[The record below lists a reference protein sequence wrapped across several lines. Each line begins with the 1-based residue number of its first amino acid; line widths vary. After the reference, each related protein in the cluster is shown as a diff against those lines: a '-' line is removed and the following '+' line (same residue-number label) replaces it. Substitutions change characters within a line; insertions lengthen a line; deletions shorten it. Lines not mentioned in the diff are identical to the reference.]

1 MRERVCYNR
10 AGRTA
15 DAAHIQKTD
24 LRRHGARE
32 RGMAMAKMT
41 RMQQKIYDYIA
52 QALRE
57 QGYPPSVR
65 EIGEAVGLKSPSTV
79 HFHLKHLE
87 ELGVIGKQAGK
98 GRALTLTEA
107 PQENQVPIVGNVAAG
122 SPILAQECIEDYL
135 TFDTGGRDGEYFAL
149 RVRGESMINA
159 GILPDDL
166 VVVHQQPA
174 ANNGEIV
181 VALLGDEATVKRL
194 KRQGRE
200 VWLLPE
206 NPAYQPID
214 GREARILGK
223 VAAVIRRY

>member
-1 MRERVCYNR
+1 
-10 AGRTA
+10 
-15 DAAHIQKTD
+15 
-24 LRRHGARE
+24 
-32 RGMAMAKMT
+32 MAQLTK
-41 RMQQKIYDYIA
+41 MQQKIYDYIA
-52 QALRE
+52 QAIQD

-107 PQENQVPIVGNVAAG
+107 SRESQPPESQPPESQPPESQPPENQVPIVGNVAAG

-149 RVRGESMINA
+149 RVRGESMLGA

-194 KRQGRE
+194 KRQGGQ
-200 VWLLPE
+200 VWLMPE
-206 NPAYQPID
+206 NEAYSPID
-214 GREARILGK
+214 GREAQILGK